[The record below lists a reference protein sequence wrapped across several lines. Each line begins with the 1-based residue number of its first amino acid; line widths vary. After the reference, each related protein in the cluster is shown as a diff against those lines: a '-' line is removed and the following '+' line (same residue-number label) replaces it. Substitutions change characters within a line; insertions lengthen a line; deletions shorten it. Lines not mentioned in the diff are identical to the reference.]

1 MGKTKINNKGV
12 TVVIKTSSIKYSI
25 RKEIMG
31 MNEEQL
37 GCVIQAIK
45 DRRTMIQLDERA
57 KFSVGDKV
65 WFDYKGVKK
74 YGVIDKLNPKTIQVK
89 VMKKVEGCKSDDVHR
104 GGKSNYELIDG
115 IWNVSATY
123 LNK

>member
-1 MGKTKINNKGV
+1 MKS
-12 TVVIKTSSIKYSI
+12 IKETSIKYSI
-25 RKEIMG
+25 RQEIMG

-37 GCVIQAIK
+37 NCVIQAIK

-57 KFSVGDKV
+57 KFSVDDRV

-74 YGVIDKLNPKTIQVK
+74 YGIIEKLNPKSIQVK
-89 VMKKVEGCKSDDVHR
+89 VMKDD
-104 GGKSNYELIDG
+104 GLIEG

-123 LNK
+123 LNFDN

>member
-1 MGKTKINNKGV
+1 MK
-12 TVVIKTSSIKYSI
+12 SIKETSINYSM
-25 RKEIMG
+25 RKEILS

-37 GCVIQAIK
+37 SCVIQAIK

-57 KFSVGDKV
+57 KFNVGDKV

-74 YGVIDKLNPKTIQVK
+74 YGVIEKLNPKSIQVK
-89 VMKKVEGCKSDDVHR
+89 VMKKVEGCKNDDVLR

-123 LNK
+123 LNHIPKGKNNE